1 MNIQLQRLAATVVAA
16 AATVLLTSCALG
28 PAQPAPVAAVVEALP
43 ATSWK
48 AGAMIAAANPL
59 AVDAGL
65 EVLAEGGSAVD
76 AAIAVQALLGLVE
89 PQSSGLGGG
98 AFMLHY
104 DAASGDVV
112 AYDGREVAPAGAT
125 PDMFLGD
132 DGKPLRFFDAVKS
145 GRSIGVPGVIAML
158 ELAHREHGR
167 LPWSRPWQPAIRLA
181 ENGFKVPRR
190 LALVAQQARSMSGL
204 APDAQRYL
212 TRADGQPLEIGDQL
226 RNPDYAA
233 TAQRIAREGARAF
246 YEGPIAEAIVA
257 AAQREPRPGSLTL
270 QDLSAYR
277 ATRHEPLCAGYRVY
291 LVCSMRPPSSGG
303 VAILEILGMLEHLP
317 IGEAGPASVDGWHYL
332 IEAQRLAYADRD
344 RYVADDRFV
353 RVPIDGMLDRNYL
366 ASRAA
371 LIRRDVAIEK
381 VTAGEPPGALP
392 FAPDTSGGTT
402 GTSHFVIVDARGNVV
417 SMTTTVESLFGSQRM
432 VGGFFL
438 NNQLTDFS
446 LRPVDDAGRPI
457 ANAVAGGKKPR
468 SSMSPTIVF
477 EQGRFKLAVG
487 SPGGNS
493 IIAYVS
499 KALVG
504 MLDWGLT
511 PGEAIELPNVVA
523 RGAVSVEKGRMDAA
537 MLAELAARGQVFRE
551 VRGAEASGLHAV
563 LLTPSGRLLGGADS
577 RRDGVA
583 LSPAPA
589 EAK

>member
-1 MNIQLQRLAATVVAA
+1 M
-16 AATVLLTSCALG
+16 
-28 PAQPAPVAAVVEALP
+28 
-43 ATSWK
+43 
-48 AGAMIAAANPL
+48 
-59 AVDAGL
+59 
-65 EVLAEGGSAVD
+65 
-76 AAIAVQALLGLVE
+76 
-89 PQSSGLGGG
+89 
-98 AFMLHY
+98 
-104 DAASGDVV
+104 
-112 AYDGREVAPAGAT
+112 
-125 PDMFLGD
+125 
-132 DGKPLRFFDAVKS
+132 
-145 GRSIGVPGVIAML
+145 
-158 ELAHREHGR
+158 
-167 LPWSRPWQPAIRLA
+167 
-181 ENGFKVPRR
+181 
-190 LALVAQQARSMSGL
+190 
-204 APDAQRYL
+204 
-212 TRADGQPLEIGDQL
+212 
-226 RNPDYAA
+226 
-233 TAQRIAREGARAF
+233 
-246 YEGPIAEAIVA
+246 
-257 AAQREPRPGSLTL
+257 
-270 QDLSAYR
+270 
-277 ATRHEPLCAGYRVY
+277 
-291 LVCSMRPPSSGG
+291 
-303 VAILEILGMLEHLP
+303 
-317 IGEAGPASVDGWHYL
+317 
-332 IEAQRLAYADRD
+332 
-344 RYVADDRFV
+344 
-353 RVPIDGMLDRNYL
+353 
-366 ASRAA
+366 
-371 LIRRDVAIEK
+371 
-381 VTAGEPPGALP
+381 TAGEPPGALP

>member
-1 MNIQLQRLAATVVAA
+1 
-16 AATVLLTSCALG
+16 
-28 PAQPAPVAAVVEALP
+28 
-43 ATSWK
+43 
-48 AGAMIAAANPL
+48 MIAAANPL

-65 EVLAEGGSAVD
+65 EVLAQGGSAVD
-76 AAIAVQALLGLVE
+76 AAIAVQAVLGLVE

-112 AYDGREVAPAGAT
+112 TYDGREVAPAGAT
-125 PDMFLGD
+125 PDMFLD
-132 DGKPLRFFDAVKS
+132 ESGKPLRFFDAVKS

-167 LPWSRPWQPAIRLA
+167 LPWSRSWTPAIRLA
-181 ENGFKVPRR
+181 EQGFKVPRR
-190 LALVAQQARSMSGL
+190 LALVSQQARSMSGL
-204 APDAQRYL
+204 APDAERYL
-212 TRADGQPLEIGDQL
+212 TRADGQPLALDDLL
-226 RNPDYAA
+226 RNADYAA
-233 TAQRIAREGARAF
+233 TAQRIAREGARGF
-246 YEGPIAEAIVA
+246 YEGPIAAAIVDA
-257 AAQREPRPGSLTL
+257 ARREPRPGSLTL
-270 QDLSAYR
+270 QDLRAYR
-277 ATRHEPLCAGYRVY
+277 AVRLEPLCAGYRVF

-303 VAILEILGMLEHLP
+303 VAVLEILGMLEHLP

-353 RVPIDGMLDRNYL
+353 RVPIDGMLDRTYL
-366 ASRAA
+366 AQRAA

-392 FAPDTSGGTT
+392 FAPDSSGGTT

-446 LRPVDDAGRPI
+446 LRPVDNAGRPI

-477 EQGRFKLAVG
+477 EQGGFRLAVG

-504 MLDWGLT
+504 MLDWGLA
-511 PGEAIELPNVVA
+511 PREAIELPNVVA
-523 RGAVSVEKGRMDAA
+523 RGAVSIEKGRMDAR
-537 MLAELAARGQVFRE
+537 MVAELAARGQVFRE

-563 LLTPSGRLLGGADS
+563 LLTPGGQLLGGADS

-583 LSPAPA
+583 RSQGPTGAN
-589 EAK
+589 